1 MLRDV
6 AYQARTVPFWN
17 SLDGIG
23 GKDTYEL
30 HGAFTCGKAQP
41 IQIAPVGHG
50 AVPARFRGIT
60 ILNTERKDI

>member
-1 MLRDV
+1 M
-6 AYQARTVPFWN
+6 PFWN

-41 IQIAPVGHG
+41 IKIAPVGHG
-50 AVPARFRGIT
+50 AVPARFRGVT